1 MRRESIA
8 QPIIAGVIASIT
20 GFASSFVIVIA
31 GLRAVGASPDQ
42 AASGLLI
49 LSVVQGVL
57 AIVFGLV
64 YRLPLVFAW
73 STPGAALLVAAQ
85 STTGDFSAAVG
96 AFLLCGVLL
105 VVTGLWPALARL
117 MTRIPVPIASA
128 MLAGIL
134 LPICL
139 APVEAVAVYPA
150 AAIPVVLVW
159 LVLQRLAPR
168 WATAGAVVVTAVAV
182 LVLSGGGGAI
192 AEAGLAPTIALTVPS
207 FDPLI
212 LVGLGVPL
220 FVVTMAGQNVPGFAV
235 LRTFGYTDLPSRA
248 MLVGTGIGTAVAAP
262 FGGHALNLAA
272 ITAAMIAGPDAAEDP
287 RRRWIGAVSG
297 GVTYLLLAPGVG
309 VATALVATSPPVLIE
324 AIAGLA
330 LLGTLATALVQAL
343 EDPGDRLVAIVTF
356 AVVAMPLVVPVAPF
370 GIGSAF
376 WGLVVGGIVMAG
388 LRLGRRRSAPPPR

>member
-1 MRRESIA
+1 MRRDSLA
-8 QPIIAGVIASIT
+8 SPIIAGVIASIT

-31 GLRAVGASPDQ
+31 GLRAVGGTPEE

-49 LSVVQGVL
+49 LSVVQGLL
-57 AIVFGLV
+57 AIVFGLA

-96 AFLLCGVLL
+96 AFLLCGALL

-139 APVEAVAVYPA
+139 APVQAVAEYPV
-150 AAIPVVLVW
+150 AAIPVVAVW

-168 WATAGAVVVTAVAV
+168 WATAGAVVATAVAV
-182 LVLSGGGGAI
+182 LVMSGGGGAI
-192 AEAGLAPTIALTVPS
+192 AAAGLAPTIAITLPS
-207 FDPLI
+207 LDPLV
-212 LVGLGVPL
+212 LVGLGIPL

-235 LRTFGYTDLPSRA
+235 LRTFGYTDPPSRA
-248 MLVGTGIGTAVAAP
+248 MLAGTGVGTLVAAP

-272 ITAAMIAGPDAAEDP
+272 ITAAMIAGPDGGEDP
-287 RRRWIGAVSG
+287 RRRWVGAVSG
-297 GVTYLLLAPGVG
+297 GVTYLALAPAVG

-343 EDPGDRLVAIVTF
+343 EDPADRLVAIVTF
-356 AVVAMPLVVPVAPF
+356 VVVAMPLVVPVAPF

-376 WGLVVGGIVMAG
+376 WGLVVGGLVLAG
-388 LRLGRRRSAPPPR
+388 LRLGRRRARPSSA